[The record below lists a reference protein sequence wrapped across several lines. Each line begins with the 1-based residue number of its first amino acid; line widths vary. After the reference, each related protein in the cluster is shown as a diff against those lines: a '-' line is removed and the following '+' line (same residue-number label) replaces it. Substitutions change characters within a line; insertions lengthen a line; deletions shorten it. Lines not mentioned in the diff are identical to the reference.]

1 MTIQLSESRER
12 QVRSLM
18 RGGRYGSVDEV
29 IEDALRLLDRQRP
42 VKEPLTEAG
51 FDQYLLNAGLMSRL
65 PAADADCDDPDDPL
79 IEIVG
84 EPLSETV
91 IRDRR

>member
-1 MTIQLSESRER
+1 MTIQLSDGRER
-12 QVRSLM
+12 QVRSLL
-18 RGGRYGSVDEV
+18 REGRYGSVEEV

-42 VKEPLTEAG
+42 VEEPLTEAE
-51 FDQYLLNAGLMSRL
+51 FDQYLLDAGLMSRL
-65 PAADADCDDPDDPL
+65 PTGEADPDDPL

-91 IRDRR
+91 LRDRR